1 MRNAENAQIGTVNHC
16 SVSDLN
22 SCFRVSISGL
32 LADLNE
38 IVVVIVALPVF
49 DIIRFQIRHNP
60 SDGAIC

>member
-1 MRNAENAQIGTVNHC
+1 MRNVENAQIGTFNYR

-22 SCFRVSISGL
+22 SGFRVSLSGL
-32 LADLNE
+32 IADLNE